1 MKNKDYYWKNSVER
15 KLPNIFKRFW
25 IVSLLRIQG
34 WGGWKSHFRCKLLRL
49 VGMKVQQSHI
59 GQDVIFDSVHPED
72 IEIGRGCA
80 ITFRCIIITHF
91 VHSKKGTHWY
101 TNGKVKIG
109 NNVFM
114 GAHSIIC
121 QPVTI
126 GDDVIIAAGSVVTKD
141 IPSGEV
147 WGGVPARF
155 IRKLEG
161 YE

>member
-1 MKNKDYYWKNSVER
+1 MIINTPQRIWKV
-15 KLPNIFKRFW
+15 I
-25 IVSLLRIQG
+25 ILRIQG
-34 WGGWKSHFRCKLLRL
+34 WGIWKSTYRCKLLRL
-49 VGMKVQQSHI
+49 TGMKVEQSHI

-72 IEIGRGCA
+72 IEIGKNCA

-161 YE
+161 YK